1 MSHFIKLLENALKSG
16 NTADPVFREGVYKG
30 ALRAFDKMSDQRPD
44 RAEFRKLHGPQ
55 LVEAIS
61 RVEQKYV
68 MFDEDE
74 NTEFHSDASG
84 PLKSTSSDQLNP
96 KFDVGDNSGAEPPT
110 AEFEDDFFLNE
121 KDRAIKSRSKGQISN
136 KLMILLVGGMF
147 VIFLG
152 LLVWL
157 FL

>member
-96 KFDVGDNSGAEPPT
+96 KFDVGDNS
-110 AEFEDDFFLNE
+110 
-121 KDRAIKSRSKGQISN
+121 
-136 KLMILLVGGMF
+136 
-147 VIFLG
+147 
-152 LLVWL
+152 
-157 FL
+157 